1 MGDGEN
7 FYLLKANVRLKLSPC
22 LLVSLPVSDSNTMIT
37 IVLVDDQ
44 TLVRQ
49 GIQTL
54 LELEDDLKV
63 IGTAANGAEAVE
75 LIARLRPAVALMDVR
90 MPVMDGVAATRELAR
105 HAPEVGV
112 IILTTFDDDEYVFE
126 GLKAGARGYML
137 KDASAEAIV
146 AAIRAVADG
155 EVLIQPSIARKVV
168 AEFSRLASASPP
180 PSPAVTPA
188 ADRYGLTEREL
199 AVLGLLGAGRS
210 NREIAEQ
217 LVITEG
223 TVKNHV
229 SSLLGKLAVR
239 DRTQAVLKA
248 RELGLV

>member
-1 MGDGEN
+1 
-7 FYLLKANVRLKLSPC
+7 
-22 LLVSLPVSDSNTMIT
+22 MIR

-54 LELEDDLKV
+54 LELEDDLEV
-63 IGTAANGAEAVE
+63 VGTAGNGREAIEVVE
-75 LIARLRPAVALMDVR
+75 AAQPDVVLMDVR
-90 MPVMDGVAATRELAR
+90 MPQMDGVAATRELLGR
-105 HAPEVGV
+105 RPGLGV

-137 KDASAEAIV
+137 KDTSADEIV
-146 AAIRAVADG
+146 AAVRAVAG
-155 EVLIQPSIARKVV
+155 GAALIQPSIARKVV
-168 AEFSRLASASPP
+168 AEFSRLAAGGAPGGE
-180 PSPAVTPA
+180 ARPA
-188 ADRYGLTEREL
+188 ALSPQPSALPEPLTEREQGVLRLL
-199 AVLGLLGAGRS
+199 AAGLS
-210 NREIAEQ
+210 NREIAER

-229 SSLLGKLAVR
+229 SSLLAKLGVR

-248 RELGLV
+248 QELKLL